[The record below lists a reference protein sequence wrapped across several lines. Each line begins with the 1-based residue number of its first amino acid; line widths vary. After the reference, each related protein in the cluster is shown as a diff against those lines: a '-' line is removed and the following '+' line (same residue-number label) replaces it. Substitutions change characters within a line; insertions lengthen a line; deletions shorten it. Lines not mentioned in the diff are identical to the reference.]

1 MWSDPWT
8 SQRKVIGNNNNDGVY
23 FERDNTRVHNQYMCL
38 DEVVKGK
45 NYNRWLLGGQ
55 SSNRIEANVV
65 FHSQS
70 LDMSDA
76 PLTQSFTGVYR
87 NVLAFMH
94 FDK

>member
-45 NYNRWLLGGQ
+45 NYNR
-55 SSNRIEANVV
+55 
-65 FHSQS
+65 
-70 LDMSDA
+70 
-76 PLTQSFTGVYR
+76 
-87 NVLAFMH
+87 
-94 FDK
+94 